1 VLVRGGGEPEENKL
15 WHRGILRENAPWRWL
30 SATQVGDRPATQ
42 SNAALVSVPDARLLV
57 SSFVQPPLMYARIIS
72 SRLRNFLQHSAS
84 SRLGSCTH
92 STMMYLQRPTDP
104 PPRLDMTM
112 TTLRLTH
119 PPTHARLIPRIEII
133 NDLFGISRNRGVAAG
148 AAAGAAR
155 LSDSRDLLS
164 YRCWCVSAGRVPRAQ
179 VRILR
184 PTELTHFFL
193 VWWLIV
199 ASRFLLSPFGSR
211 TKARSEPRA
220 VVGGFQVR

>member
-1 VLVRGGGEPEENKL
+1 
-15 WHRGILRENAPWRWL
+15 
-30 SATQVGDRPATQ
+30 
-42 SNAALVSVPDARLLV
+42 
-57 SSFVQPPLMYARIIS
+57 MYARIIS

-164 YRCWCVSAGRVPRAQ
+164 CRCWCVSAGRVPRAQ

-199 ASRFLLSPFGSR
+199 ASRFLSVPSEAGQKPDPSPGRWLVDSKCGENKNQRRVRLESARWYSTGSARCVLPGQNFGVSWCAATR
-211 TKARSEPRA
+211 GYYGEWKTICIIR
-220 VVGGFQVR
+220 